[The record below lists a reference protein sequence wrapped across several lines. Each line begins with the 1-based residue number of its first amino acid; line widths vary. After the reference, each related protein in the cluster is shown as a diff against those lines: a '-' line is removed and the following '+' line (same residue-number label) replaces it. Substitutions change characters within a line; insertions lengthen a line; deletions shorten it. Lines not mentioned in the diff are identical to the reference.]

1 MRSSACCNRSCD
13 LLSLWLCLQLTLVS
27 RRHQWVD
34 PLGWSGTCILCGPP
48 TGRSTLTVASHSTGW
63 IRDGR
68 QGKTTHDV
76 IAILIFLTETVVH
89 AEWFGRLSYFLR
101 GAGQTDQ
108 LLREIGNHLLV
119 SLYQCCH
126 KVSFWPSGY
135 TCWLDWHCAAGG
147 QCRWGNHQG
156 HAG

>member
-108 LLREIGNHLLV
+108 LLREICNHSEILGKCPWVHHSPLIIKCILRNIYCIHGLILL
-119 SLYQCCH
+119 L
-126 KVSFWPSGY
+126 
-135 TCWLDWHCAAGG
+135 
-147 QCRWGNHQG
+147 
-156 HAG
+156 